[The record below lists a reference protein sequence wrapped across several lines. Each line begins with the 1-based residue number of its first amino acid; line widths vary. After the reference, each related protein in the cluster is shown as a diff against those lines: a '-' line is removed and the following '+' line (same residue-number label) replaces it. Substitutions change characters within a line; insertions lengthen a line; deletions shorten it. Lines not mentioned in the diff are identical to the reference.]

1 MYKLFLIIVKLSQ
14 LISVII
20 CILVPHTSFMIVGIK
35 FDLNVSLFIRDP
47 QDTELGKK
55 IIQSS
60 IDLIHEKGFE
70 KFTFK
75 KLGAHIKSTEA
86 SIYRY
91 FTNKHMLLLFLNNWY
106 WEWVH
111 YLIKMNT
118 LNVDN
123 ASKRMRLI
131 LENIVYASTENAATA
146 YVNENKLH
154 TIIINE
160 GGKSYHTHEVDDENK
175 IGLFSSFKS
184 LVETISKTILDIEPH
199 FPYPHSLAST
209 FFEMANNQV
218 YFSDHLPRLTDL
230 KSCDTRDDDLVK
242 MLEYFVSKLLP
253 AYEN

>member
-1 MYKLFLIIVKLSQ
+1 
-14 LISVII
+14 
-20 CILVPHTSFMIVGIK
+20 MIVGIK
-35 FDLNVSLFIRDP
+35 FSFNSSLFLRDP

-60 IDLIHEKGFE
+60 IDLIFEMGFE

-75 KLGAHIKSTEA
+75 KLGKEIASTEA

-111 YLIKMNT
+111 YLIQMNT

-123 ASKRMRLI
+123 PSRRIRLI

-154 TIIINE
+154 KIIINE
-160 GGKSYHTHEVDDENK
+160 GGKSYHTAAVDDENK
-175 IGLFSSFKS
+175 IGLFSSFKT
-184 LVETISKTILDIEPH
+184 LVETISQTILAIDKD
-199 FPYPHSLAST
+199 FPYPHSLASNI
-209 FFEMANNQV
+209 FEMSNNQS
-218 YFSDHLPRLTDL
+218 YFSEHLPRLTDL
-230 KSCDTRDDDLVK
+230 KSSKTQDADLVK
-242 MLEYFVSKLLP
+242 MMEFFISRLLKG
-253 AYEN
+253 YEA